1 MQSFTLFYTAAPRVQ
16 FALRTLAPRLTCE
29 FAVAHDA
36 VVLDTLRP
44 LLCAEESEKLSSLPP
59 AASRVAQLA
68 LRHGGLGLL
77 KAALHAPAA
86 FWTFWADSCVVR
98 SGCTLLARSGATSLQ
113 AFRFGTCSKPLT
125 FSSRPVSAPPF
136 GLTAAAAK
144 MCWVI
149 MSQPARDC
157 DVGLNGPLRVCRE
170 AGATVATLRR
180 DPCVAADPNG
190 PAATLHGGA
199 RRRHVAS
206 CRAAQ
211 ANHLPRAQLE
221 RSAAAPRAR
230 LRDRWAVERDGAV
243 ARQRLG
249 AHPSP
254 TGPASEA
261 EGPSRLPLR

>member
-1 MQSFTLFYTAAPRVQ
+1 MIVEGAKCRALPAAIGDLELRPKKLKHKADCQNLQGKAGCHFILQGLPQESIGDMQSFTLFYTAAPRVQ

-113 AFRFGTCSKPLT
+113 AFRFIPIRDLLEATDVLVAAGFRTSLWADRCRCQDVLGDH
-125 FSSRPVSAPPF
+125 VSACPRLRC
-136 GLTAAAAK
+136 GLE
-144 MCWVI
+144 
-149 MSQPARDC
+149 R
-157 DVGLNGPLRVCRE
+157 
-170 AGATVATLRR
+170 
-180 DPCVAADPNG
+180 
-190 PAATLHGGA
+190 AAT
-199 RRRHVAS
+199 
-206 CRAAQ
+206 C
-211 ANHLPRAQLE
+211 LPRG
-221 RSAAAPRAR
+221 RSNCGYAATR
-230 LRDRWAVERDGAV
+230 
-243 ARQRLG
+243 
-249 AHPSP
+249 
-254 TGPASEA
+254 
-261 EGPSRLPLR
+261 PLCRR